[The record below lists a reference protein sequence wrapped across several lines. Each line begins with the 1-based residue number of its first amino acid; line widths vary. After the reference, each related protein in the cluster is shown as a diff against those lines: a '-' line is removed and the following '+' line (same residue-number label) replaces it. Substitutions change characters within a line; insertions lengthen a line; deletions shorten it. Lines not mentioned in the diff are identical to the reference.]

1 MHGLIIGGQTAV
13 AHYIDVDRMSIR
25 RSAGGH
31 KIATFLRKNS
41 YQVEVLDYFPAWTLE
56 ELQLYTKNIFNE
68 ETFFLG
74 ISSTFNLSCE
84 LLTDYLS
91 WIRQEYPH
99 ITIFAGSQNSSMLSL
114 DIDWYLYG
122 YGEYGVLSLLKNIQ
136 NKTEPIHNNRV
147 IDCNIYHPATKMD
160 NLEVIYTPNDFMDK
174 KEILFLEFA
183 RGCKFKCSFCSFPH
197 LGVSEDRTRSA
208 ESVYDE
214 LLRNY
219 EEHGIE
225 YYMVL
230 DETFNDRSEKIEK
243 YARAIERLPFKP
255 KMLGYIRADL
265 LVNRKRDWDNLI
277 SMGFTSHFYG
287 VESFNQPS
295 AKSIGKGMNVGKL
308 QDGLLEVKEY
318 FLKNAGYYRG
328 HISLI
333 AGLPHET
340 FDTLDETTAWLINN
354 WSDQSANLTP
364 LSILDNNNNQYDKIS
379 EIDETYEKFG
389 YTKAE
394 YNPKGGDGP
403 DFNRHPFLYFMHY
416 LWSNNH
422 ERVITWKNN
431 NMDLYDAL
439 MYCYE
444 KFDYRG
450 RNDIF
455 LNDRFFIDQSVD
467 WSDFMEG
474 DIGNDRQIH
483 IDLFIE
489 DYIEKKIKSSTH
501 HRT

>member
-13 AHYIDVDRMSIR
+13 AHYIDVDQMSIR

-31 KIATFLRKNS
+31 KIATFLRKHGYN
-41 YQVEVLDYFPAWTLE
+41 VEVLDYFPAWSLE
-56 ELQLYTKNIFNE
+56 ELQNFTKNIFDQ

-74 ISSTFNLSCE
+74 ISSTFNINCE
-84 LLTDYLS
+84 LTQTYLA
-91 WIRQEYPH
+91 WIRKTYPN
-99 ITIFAGSQNSSMLSL
+99 IKIFVGSQNSSMFSL
-114 DIDWYLYG
+114 EVDHYLYG
-122 YGEYGVLSLLKNIQ
+122 YGEYGVLELLRGNITD
-136 NKTEPIHNNRV
+136 KI
-147 IDCNIYHPATKMD
+147 IDCNKIYPAMKMD
-160 NLEVIYTPNDFMDK
+160 NLEVKYLETDFLHP
-174 KEILFLEFA
+174 KEIPFIEFS

-219 EEHGIE
+219 EEFGIE
-225 YYMVL
+225 YYTVI

-243 YARAIERLPFKP
+243 YARVIEKLPFQP

-277 SMGFTSHFYG
+277 TMGFTSHFYG

-318 FLKNAGYYRG
+318 FKKQTGYYRG

-340 FDTLDETTAWLINN
+340 FDTLDNTTEWLKNN
-354 WSDQSANLTP
+354 WSDQSANMSP
-364 LSILDNNNNQYDKIS
+364 LSILDNLSNNYDTIS
-379 EIDETYEKFG
+379 EIDMNWEKFG
-389 YTKAE
+389 YEKSE
-394 YNPKGGDGP
+394 YNPQGGKAP
-403 DFNRHPFLYFMHY
+403 LPEKNQFLAFMHY

-422 ERVITWKNN
+422 ERVITWKNA

-439 MYCYE
+439 MYCYD
-444 KFDYRG
+444 KFDYHG
-450 RNDIF
+450 GNDIF
-455 LNDRFFIDQSVD
+455 MNDRFFISPDVTWDS
-467 WSDFMEG
+467 FMQ
-474 DIGNDRQIH
+474 GNMGNARQYH
-483 IDLFIE
+483 IDMFIQ
-489 DYIEKKIKSSTH
+489 DYIDKKLDSTRSKH
-501 HRT
+501 

>member
-1 MHGLIIGGQTAV
+1 
-13 AHYIDVDRMSIR
+13 
-25 RSAGGH
+25 
-31 KIATFLRKNS
+31 
-41 YQVEVLDYFPAWTLE
+41 
-56 ELQLYTKNIFNE
+56 
-68 ETFFLG
+68 
-74 ISSTFNLSCE
+74 
-84 LLTDYLS
+84 
-91 WIRQEYPH
+91 
-99 ITIFAGSQNSSMLSL
+99 MLSL

-122 YGEYGVLSLLKNIQ
+122 YGEYGVLDLLKHIK
-136 NKTEPIHNNRV
+136 NKTEPVHKNRV
-147 IDCNIYHPATKMD
+147 IDCNINYPATKMD
-160 NLEVIYTPNDFMDK
+160 NLEVIYTPNDFMQE
-174 KEILFLEFA
+174 KEILFIEFA

-197 LGVSEDRTRSA
+197 LGVSEDRTRTA

-225 YYMVL
+225 HYMVL

-243 YARAIERLPFKP
+243 YARAIEKLPFNP

-287 VESFNQPS
+287 VESFHQPS

-318 FLKNAGYYRG
+318 FKTNANYYRG

-333 AGLPHET
+333 AGLPYET
-340 FDTLDETTAWLINN
+340 FETLDETTAWLKEN

-364 LSILDNNNNQYDKIS
+364 LSIQDNCNNKYDTIS
-379 EIDETYEKFG
+379 EIDKDYEKFG
-389 YTKAE
+389 YVE
-394 YNPKGGDGP
+394 SPYNPTGGDGP
-403 DFNRHPFLYFMHY
+403 SLDKHQFLYFMHY

-422 ERVITWKNN
+422 ERVVTWRND

-444 KFDYRG
+444 KFDYQG
-450 RNDIF
+450 KIDIF
-455 LNDRFFIDQSVD
+455 LNDRFFIDPNFK
-467 WSDFMEG
+467 WSDFMTRN
-474 DIGNDRQIH
+474 IGTERQAH
-483 IDLFIE
+483 IDLFIQE
-489 DYIEKKIKSSTH
+489 YIDRKLETSRYSY
-501 HRT
+501 

>member
-13 AHYIDVDRMSIR
+13 AHLIDANKMSIR

-31 KIATFLRKNS
+31 KIATFLRKHD
-41 YQVEVLDYFPAWTLE
+41 YVVEVLDYFPAWSLE
-56 ELQLYTKNIFNE
+56 ELQTFTENSFTE
-68 ETFFLG
+68 DTFFLG
-74 ISSTFNLSCE
+74 ISSTFNLNCE
-84 LLTDYLS
+84 LLTEYLK
-91 WIRQEYPH
+91 WIKLKYPNL
-99 ITIFAGSQNSSMLSL
+99 TIFAGSQNSSMLSL

-122 YGEYGVLSLLKNIQ
+122 YGEYGVLQLLKHI
-136 NKTEPIHNNRV
+136 KDGTEPIHDNKV
-147 IDCNIYHPATKMD
+147 VDCNIHHPSTKMD

-174 KEILFLEFA
+174 KEILFIEFA
-183 RGCKFKCSFCSFPH
+183 RGCKFKCAFCSFPH

-208 ESVYDE
+208 DSVYDE

-225 YYMVL
+225 HYMVL

-243 YARAIERLPFKP
+243 YARAIEKLPFNP

-287 VESFNQPS
+287 VESFHQPS

-318 FLKNAGYYRG
+318 FKTNANYYRG

-333 AGLPHET
+333 AGLPYET
-340 FDTLDETTAWLINN
+340 FETLDETTAWLKEN

-364 LSILDNNNNQYDKIS
+364 LSILDNNNNKYDKIS
-379 EIDETYEKFG
+379 EIDKDYEKFG
-389 YTKAE
+389 YVE
-394 YNPKGGDGP
+394 SPYNPTGGDGP
-403 DFNRHPFLYFMHY
+403 TLERHPFLYFMHN
-416 LWSNNH
+416 LWQNNH
-422 ERVITWKNN
+422 ERVITWKND
-431 NMDLYDAL
+431 NMDVYDAL

-444 KFDYRG
+444 KFDYKG
-450 RNDIF
+450 KSDIF
-455 LNDRFFIDQSVD
+455 MNDRFFIDPSIS
-467 WSDFMEG
+467 WESFMNEYMTEERQTAI
-474 DIGNDRQIH
+474 DI
-483 IDLFIE
+483 FIE
-489 DYIEKKIKSSTH
+489 NYIDRKLETSRYSY
-501 HRT
+501 